1 MLPLEGI
8 RIIAIEQ
15 YGAGPWA
22 TLHLADLGAE
32 VIKIEDPTTGGDVA
46 RYVPPYVADHDS
58 VYFQSLNRNKKSI
71 CLNLR
76 HPKGRAILLRLV
88 ERADAVFNNLRGDV
102 PAKLGL
108 DYAALRDI
116 NRGLVCCSLSSFGR
130 HNSRTIEPGYD
141 YIMQAYSGWMTLAGE
156 PDGPP
161 VKTGLSVVDLSAG
174 ILAAFGLVC
183 GILRAKRTG
192 EGCDVDVSLFDTA
205 FSELT
210 YIGAWALS
218 RGYEPKR
225 ARHSS
230 HPSQIP
236 SQIFQTANGYIAI
249 MCAKEKFW
257 QNLCDAV
264 GHPEWAT
271 DTRFRTFSDRLENR
285 DVLVK
290 LLEDVF
296 LEQSTEEWLSRLQ
309 RSAVP
314 CGPVNSISAALQDPL
329 VAEND
334 LIIEIDH
341 PELGKVRQLAT
352 AVKLG
357 GESKQHQRAPVLGIH
372 TEELLKEMN
381 FSQEEINLLRRE
393 GVV

>member
-1 MLPLEGI
+1 MLPLDGV
-8 RIIAIEQ
+8 RVLAIEQ

-32 VIKIEDPTTGGDVA
+32 VIKIEDPATGGDVA
-46 RYVPPYVADHDS
+46 RYVPPYTGDHDS
-58 VYFQSLNRNKKSI
+58 IYFQSLNRNKKSVS
-71 CLNLR
+71 LNLR
-76 HPKGRAILLRLV
+76 HPKGRAIFLRLV

-108 DYAALRDI
+108 DYAALKDVKRAI
-116 NRGLVCCSLSSFGR
+116 ICCSLSSFGR
-130 HNSRTIEPGYD
+130 HNFRAVEPGYD
-141 YIMQAYSGWMTLAGE
+141 YIMQAYSGWMSLAGE

-183 GILRAKRTG
+183 GVLKARETG
-192 EGCDVDVSLFDTA
+192 QGCDVDVSLFDTA

-210 YIGAWALS
+210 YVGAWVLS
-218 RGYEPKR
+218 RGYQPKR

-236 SQIFQTANGYIAI
+236 SQIFQTADGYLTI

-257 QNLCDAV
+257 QNLCQAV

-271 DTRFRTFSDRLENR
+271 DTRFRTFSDRLEHR
-285 DVLVK
+285 DALVK
-290 LLEDVF
+290 LLDEVF
-296 LEQSTEEWLSRLQ
+296 LERTTEEWLHRL

-314 CGPVNSISAALQDPL
+314 CGPVNDVSAALQDPL
-329 VAEND
+329 VSENN

-341 PELGKVRQLAT
+341 PEFGKVRELAT
-352 AVKLG
+352 AVKVG
-357 GESKQHQRAPVLGIH
+357 GELKHHQRAPVLGIH
-372 TEELLKEMN
+372 TEEVLKEVN
-381 FSQEEINLLRRE
+381 LSQEEIDELRDE